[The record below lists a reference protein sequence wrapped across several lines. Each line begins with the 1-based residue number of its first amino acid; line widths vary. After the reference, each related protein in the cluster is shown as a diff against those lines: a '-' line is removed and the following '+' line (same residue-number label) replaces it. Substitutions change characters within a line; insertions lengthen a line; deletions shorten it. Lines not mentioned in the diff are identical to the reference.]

1 MYTYIMIAEKIKL
14 RISNFVSIIIDHDAQ
29 LWGFVK
35 NDDTSNKNGFLNKL
49 IPNMLAIRKERREEI
64 KRILQDDYKR
74 HDAEQVYQCV
84 NSVIDEVYF
93 KDEEL
98 NELSIDIWIR
108 PTKDSLI
115 AFDEI
120 ESEELATTLT
130 DMTSY
135 IRGLLNEYA
144 RLPQY
149 KRQDIIF
156 MEEENIINEAS
167 STGRILCFNYDE
179 ERYKVYAYWR
189 IYQYAL
195 EQRSYL
201 VAFDIERNEISSFFI
216 EKIINP
222 YLLKKKYIPTKRLLD
237 ILKDYCENEELDEY
251 AVVTVKE
258 VEDEK

>member
-1 MYTYIMIAEKIKL
+1 MIAEKIKL

-64 KRILQDDYKR
+64 KKILQDDYKR

-120 ESEELATTLT
+120 ESEELATTLM

-167 STGRILCFNYDE
+167 STGQILCFNYDE
-179 ERYKVYAYWR
+179 ERYKVYAYWH

-222 YLLKKKYIPTKRLLD
+222 YLLKKKYIPAKRLLV